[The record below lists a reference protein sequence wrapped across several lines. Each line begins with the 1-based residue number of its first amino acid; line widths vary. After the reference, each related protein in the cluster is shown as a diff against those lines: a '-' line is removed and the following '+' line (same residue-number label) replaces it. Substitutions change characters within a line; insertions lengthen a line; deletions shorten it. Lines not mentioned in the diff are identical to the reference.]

1 MKLHS
6 SLLRRSRRAG
16 FSLAEVTI
24 ATGITAL
31 ALTTL
36 LGLIPEGLKNIKQ
49 AGDLAAETRIT
60 SHILGIV
67 SQAKWQ
73 PTPAENQA
81 GQDDPLQSLF
91 DEKRYFFD
99 DQGVAIES
107 ETPGPELAYVA
118 QVRMPDKNV
127 TLPASGELGSV
138 LDPYLRRVTVNVA
151 SVANENFDFVNA
163 LPMAYRSH
171 TTLIARTGK

>member
-1 MKLHS
+1 MKIRLPS
-6 SLLRRSRRAG
+6 IRRRSG

-36 LGLIPEGLKNIKQ
+36 LGLIPQGLNNIRQ

-60 SHILGIV
+60 THIIGAV
-67 SQAKWQ
+67 SMAKWQ
-73 PTPAENQA
+73 DAEGNDILARDFNTQR
-81 GQDDPLQSLF
+81 F
-91 DEKRYFFD
+91 YFD

-107 ETPGPELAYVA
+107 ETPGLDLAYVA
-118 QVRMPDKNV
+118 EVTVPARDV
-127 TLPASGELGSV
+127 TLPADGIPAAGDAV
-138 LDPYLRRVTVNVA
+138 DPYLRRVTVKVASGANEGFDFNVA
-151 SVANENFDFVNA
+151 
-163 LPMAYRSH
+163 LPIAYRSH